1 MARIIRDA
9 AVPGKDIGL
18 GRKIPGGAAMSEL
31 PLLQIAAG
39 RRARARKAE
48 NSEARPRDRN
58 AEARTQAAVVE
69 WIRLV
74 APDLIA
80 FHVPNG
86 GLRTKAEAARMKW
99 VGVLAGVPDIVVLG
113 LDGRCWLIEVKGPGG
128 SLSPEQCVIRDRC
141 VSMRIPFVVAKSID
155 DVRRAF
161 EIWGIATRESAR

>member
-1 MARIIRDA
+1 MSALPPLLMLA
-9 AVPGKDIGL
+9 E
-18 GRKIPGGAAMSEL
+18 GRKPR
-31 PLLQIAAG
+31 P
-39 RRARARKAE
+39 RKAE
-48 NSEARPRDRN
+48 NSEVRPRDRN
-58 AEARTQAAVVE
+58 AEARTQAAIVE

-141 VSMRIPFVVAKSID
+141 VAMRIPFVVAKSID
-155 DVRRAF
+155 DVRLAF
-161 EIWGIATRESAR
+161 GLWGIETREAKQ